1 MRGALQ
7 KAVQNSSRCGAR
19 TNISRACAS
28 AVPEKISLDLKNIRN
43 AEVNSRWTRLKEQR
57 DMCENPLPI
66 DLIPRNVTFT
76 KLGDKLLD
84 LPTAKAALLYAVDL
98 NETHALSALDHSQL
112 WQHVAPKLLNQ
123 SVEEGESVLDEQ
135 CVDLIDRLVAD
146 AKLRLHEFG
155 GAHVLSI
162 LGAALSSP
170 HCISLSRKVPSLGS
184 FTFAVVDRIAP
195 KATES
200 AAESS
205 TSAEKS
211 SSAKKT
217 EVKVTPVTKILA
229 ANPRLA
235 VRAISALA
243 AAEASGTHVE
253 EKIEKYFG
261 YLARC
266 QGKFNFFFYRNPKFR
281 FRL

>member
-123 SVEEGESVLDEQ
+123 SVEEGESV
-135 CVDLIDRLVAD
+135 
-146 AKLRLHEFG
+146 
-155 GAHVLSI
+155 
-162 LGAALSSP
+162 
-170 HCISLSRKVPSLGS
+170 
-184 FTFAVVDRIAP
+184 
-195 KATES
+195 
-200 AAESS
+200 
-205 TSAEKS
+205 
-211 SSAKKT
+211 
-217 EVKVTPVTKILA
+217 
-229 ANPRLA
+229 
-235 VRAISALA
+235 
-243 AAEASGTHVE
+243 E
-253 EKIEKYFG
+253 EKFEKYFG

-266 QGKFNFFFYRNPKFR
+266 EEKNCTTTLIFLNKSSQNQTKCRKHAVKI
-281 FRL
+281 